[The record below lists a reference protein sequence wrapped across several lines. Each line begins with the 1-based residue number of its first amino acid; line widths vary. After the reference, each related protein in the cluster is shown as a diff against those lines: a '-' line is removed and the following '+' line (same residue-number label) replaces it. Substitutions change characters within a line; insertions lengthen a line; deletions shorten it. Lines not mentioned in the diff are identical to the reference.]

1 MLAVP
6 IDAARPDAISV
17 PRKHE
22 FQIWEPCLKVTFE
35 ALDNTA
41 RPWQEAAHHA
51 PMVPGAGVVVRRSGT
66 APSCARSSALLIFAF
81 HAENPVLKVGKA
93 DVITT
98 RFST

>member
-22 FQIWEPCLKVTFE
+22 FQIWEPCLEVTFE

-41 RPWQEAAHHA
+41 RLWQEAAHHA

-66 APSCARSSALLIFAF
+66 ARLCRGRLVGFVDVFPSL
-81 HAENPVLKVGKA
+81 
-93 DVITT
+93 T
-98 RFST
+98 RKSVPKQAAATPR